1 MAGGEPRFQ
10 VSAMPNGYHGTDDGW
25 MRLEAPLREVDSIL
39 EAFASSHGLTL
50 TRNHHGDPER
60 SLGHEGELTRLF
72 QIFVG
77 DEEAPTYKI
86 WLCASQD
93 RGEERFWKQR
103 FLTEAATPAELK
115 ASIGDWLSRGWEEL
129 FRWSAHDLE
138 HATRLAEK

>member
-1 MAGGEPRFQ
+1 M
-10 VSAMPNGYHGTDDGW
+10 
-25 MRLEAPLREVDSIL
+25 EAPLREVDPTL
-39 EAFASSHGLTL
+39 EAFASRVGLIL

-60 SLGHEGELTRLF
+60 SLRHEGELTRLF

-77 DEEAPTYKI
+77 DEEPPTYKV

-93 RGEERFWKQR
+93 RGVERFWKQR

-115 ASIGDWLSRGWEEL
+115 SSINDWLSRGYEEM

-138 HATRLAEK
+138 HATSLA